1 MDIVKFIC
9 SEICFFVKSTVDISV
24 QKIGQILHRNKTGL

>member
-1 MDIVKFIC
+1 MDILKFFC
-9 SEICFFVKSTVDISV
+9 SEICFLIKSSIDISV

>member
-1 MDIVKFIC
+1 MDIFKFIC
-9 SEICFFVKSTVDISV
+9 SEICFFIKSSIDISV